1 MEPAY
6 VAAIFG
12 LIGALVG
19 SMSSIITM
27 LIQSKVKDK
36 RDRMQQVTSLTIEH
50 YKAIQDDAQKR
61 AKDGPLPPAV
71 FLSYYHQLL
80 ELIESGKL
88 NPETFSALNAKQS
101 GIEAVVLPG
110 KKTEEV
116 PATVTSRPTL
126 TGQ

>member
-19 SMSSIITM
+19 SMSSIATM

-36 RDRMQQVTSLTIEH
+36 RDRMQQVTSLAIEH

-61 AKDGPLPPAV
+61 GKEGALPPAV
-71 FLSYYHQLL
+71 FVSYYHQLL

-101 GIEAVVLPG
+101 GIEAIVLPR
-110 KKTEEV
+110 KKSEESV
-116 PATVTSRPTL
+116 ATSSPSS
-126 TGQ
+126 

>member
-19 SMSSIITM
+19 SMSSIVTM
-27 LIQSKVKDK
+27 LIQSKVKDR
-36 RDRMQQVTSLTIEH
+36 RDRMQQVTSLAIEH

-61 AKDGPLPPAV
+61 GKDGALPPAV
-71 FLSYYHQLL
+71 FVSYYHQLP

-88 NPETFSALNAKQS
+88 SPEAFSALNAKQS
-101 GIEAVVLPG
+101 GIEAIVLPR
-110 KKTEEV
+110 KKSDEV
-116 PATVTSRPTL
+116 PATFEANPY
-126 TGQ
+126 